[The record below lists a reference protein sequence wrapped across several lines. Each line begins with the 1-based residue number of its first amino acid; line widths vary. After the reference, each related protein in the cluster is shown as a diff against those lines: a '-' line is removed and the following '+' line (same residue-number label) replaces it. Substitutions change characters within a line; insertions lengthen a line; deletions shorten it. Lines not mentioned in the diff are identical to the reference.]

1 MSAVEKL
8 KTEGNAL
15 FLKKEYNSAITKYTK
30 AIALDEKNVILYA
43 NRSAC
48 QRSLKKYTEALA
60 DAITATQLDPTY
72 SKAWGKVGDAYYLLA
87 GYINSINAYKT
98 ALGTLPKENLSP
110 AEAKQ
115 KSQYE
120 DGMKLAQETFDRT
133 HILTPEA
140 NPSVTYFNP
149 MTDKAPWI
157 VAREMITDLVRD
169 NYADSSAWTLSNA
182 YREFS
187 VGVQIMRSPKV
198 RNNQGVAILGA
209 MGALQNLTNS
219 LISDERVFHLDSPN
233 WPQLFEDQMTVEEFH
248 CKPWPVHVSPS
259 QIMAQAPERVQKEG
273 WRPVRMAITMNVRY
287 WIMKGFVDGMIA
299 DHPAQKLEKF
309 RNAITVLRWGA
320 AIWKDI
326 PREDRGAIFQ
336 TTFINGVRRLY
347 LDAIMDVRA
356 HASTSTE
363 DRQAMLSLLNSE
375 ARDLIKDIDA
385 GDTSQESIG
394 SLWAY
399 HKNCWG
405 HAHAALGYYHVQ
417 QLSHAT
423 SASEH
428 ENHLRT
434 AGNFYLKAA
443 DGYATDDQSHTWYLH
458 RALEY
463 MIKTDAAA
471 SEQLQVVKR
480 LKVALPKMKKLWWAG
495 PRLVD
500 KEKEKNY
507 DADLALEPFLEMS
520 A

>member
-15 FLKKEYNSAITKYTK
+15 FLRKEYNSAITKYTK
-30 AIALDEKNVILYA
+30 AIALDEKNAILYA

-60 DAITATQLDPTY
+60 DAITATKLDPMY
-72 SKAWGKVGDAYYLLA
+72 SKAWGKTLQLLA

-120 DGMKLAQETFDRT
+120 DGVKRSQEMFDKT

-140 NPSVTYFNP
+140 NPSVTCCNP
-149 MTDKAPWI
+149 ITDKAPCI
-157 VAREMITDLVRD
+157 VAREMIPDLVRR
-169 NYADSSAWTLSNA
+169 NYADSS
-182 YREFS
+182 EFS
-187 VGVQIMRSPKV
+187 TGVQIMRSPKV
-198 RNNQGVAILGA
+198 RNNQGVPILGA
-209 MGALQNLTNS
+209 TGALENLTNC
-219 LISDERVFHLDSPN
+219 LIINERAFHLDYPN
-233 WPQLFEDQMTVEEFH
+233 QWLQLFEDQLTVEQRH
-248 CKPWPVHVSPS
+248 YKPWPVHVSSPS

-273 WRPVRMAITMNVRY
+273 WCPVRMAITMNVCY
-287 WIMKGFVDGMIA
+287 WIMKGFLDGMLA
-299 DHPAQKLEKF
+299 DQPAQKFEQF

-320 AIWKDI
+320 EIWKDV
-326 PREDRGAIFQ
+326 PREDRGAIFE

-347 LDAIMDVRA
+347 LDAIMD

-363 DRQAMLSLLNSE
+363 VQDRLAMLSLLKTE

-385 GDTSQESIG
+385 GDTSQESVG

-405 HAHAALGYYHVQ
+405 NAHAALGYYHVQ
-417 QLSHAT
+417 QLSHIT
-423 SASEH
+423 SASESKD
-428 ENHLRT
+428 HLRT
-434 AGNFYLKAA
+434 AGKFYLKAA

-458 RALEY
+458 CALGH
-463 MIKTDAAA
+463 MIKSDAAA

-495 PRLVD
+495 PGLVD
-500 KEKEKNY
+500 KGKQKNY

>member
-1 MSAVEKL
+1 M
-8 KTEGNAL
+8 
-15 FLKKEYNSAITKYTK
+15 KYTK
-30 AIALDEKNVILYA
+30 AIALDEKNAILYA
-43 NRSAC
+43 NR
-48 QRSLKKYTEALA
+48 YTEALA

-72 SKAWGKVGDAYYLLA
+72 SKAWGRVGDAYYLVA
-87 GYINSINAYKT
+87 DYTNSIDAYKT

-120 DGMKLAQETFDRT
+120 EGIKLSQDMMDRT
-133 HILTPEA
+133 NTLPAEA

-149 MTDKAPWI
+149 MTDRAPWI
-157 VAREMITDLVRD
+157 VAREMITELVRD

-182 YREFS
+182 YHEFS
-187 VGVQIMRSPKV
+187 TGVQIMRSPKV

-209 MGALQNLTNS
+209 TGALENLTNS
-219 LISDERVFHLDSPN
+219 LISNERAFHLDSPN
-233 WPQLFEDQMTVEEFH
+233 WPQLFEDQMTVEECH
-248 CKPWPVHVSPS
+248 YKPWPVRVSPS

-287 WIMKGFVDGMIA
+287 WIMKGFVDGMVA
-299 DHPAQKLEKF
+299 DQPAQKFEQF

-320 AIWKDI
+320 KIWKDI
-326 PREDRGAIFQ
+326 PREDRGAIFE

-347 LDAIMDVRA
+347 LDAIMD
-356 HASTSTE
+356 HASTSTDVQ
-363 DRQAMLSLLNSE
+363 DRLAMLSLLKTE
-375 ARDLIKDIDA
+375 AQDLIKDIDA

-405 HAHAALGYYHVQ
+405 NAHAALGYYHVQ
-417 QLSHAT
+417 QLAFTHT
-423 SASEH
+423 TASGRKDQ
-428 ENHLRT
+428 LRT
-434 AGNFYLKAA
+434 AGKFYLKAT

-458 RALEY
+458 CALEY
-463 MIKTDAAA
+463 MIKSDAPA

-495 PRLVD
+495 AGLVD
-500 KEKEKNY
+500 KKKEKKY